1 MVSSPITSWQIE
13 EGKLEAVTDFFSLE
27 SKITLN
33 HDSNNEIKRRL
44 LLGWKAMTNL
54 DILKNRGITLLTKV
68 PIV

>member
-33 HDSNNEIKRRL
+33 RDSNNEIKRRL

>member
-1 MVSSPITSWQIE
+1 MVSSPITSWQKE

-33 HDSNNEIKRRL
+33 RDSNNEIKRCL

-68 PIV
+68 PTV

>member
-1 MVSSPITSWQIE
+1 MVPSPITSWQIE

>member
-1 MVSSPITSWQIE
+1 MVSSPIISWQIE

-33 HDSNNEIKRRL
+33 RDSNNEIKRRL